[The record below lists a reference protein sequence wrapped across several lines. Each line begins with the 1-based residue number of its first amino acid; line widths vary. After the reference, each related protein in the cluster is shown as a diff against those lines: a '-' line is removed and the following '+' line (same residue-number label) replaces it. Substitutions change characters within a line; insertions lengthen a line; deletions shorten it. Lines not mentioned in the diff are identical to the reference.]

1 METKERK
8 RDGVARNIPCKQFF
22 IKDLV
27 AHMAAVP
34 GSNTVSSPVCNTA
47 NLVGE
52 CETSP
57 EAKNYLN
64 IRHTHTAIKL
74 FFLPSSQLSIA

>member
-34 GSNTVSSPVCNTA
+34 GSNTVYGNTA
-47 NLVGE
+47 NLVEE

-64 IRHTHTAIKL
+64 IRHTHMAIKL
-74 FFLPSSQLSIA
+74 FCLPSSQLSIA

>member
-1 METKERK
+1 
-8 RDGVARNIPCKQFF
+8 
-22 IKDLV
+22 
-27 AHMAAVP
+27 MAAIP

-64 IRHTHTAIKL
+64 IRHTHMAIKL
-74 FFLPSSQLSIA
+74 FFYLPAS